1 MNAEDKLDTL
11 LKNQE
16 LIIKN
21 KMSYPRKWTK
31 CQKIQRRDFG
41 KMYGL
46 LQQLMDLLLLAQK
59 ISQVTLNYLRVTM
72 DEKLDL
78 IIENQK
84 EILKLL
90 KEINAKPSF
99 SLEEQ
104 VTLWISLFGASK
116 LLLEDPLN
124 NIKEQLFGKKL

>member
-1 MNAEDKLDTL
+1 MEDKLD
-11 LKNQE
+11 
-16 LIIKN
+16 LI
-21 KMSYPRKWTK
+21 
-31 CQKIQRRDFG
+31 
-41 KMYGL
+41 L
-46 LQQLMDLLLLAQK
+46 
-59 ISQVTLNYLRVTM
+59 
-72 DEKLDL
+72 
-78 IIENQK
+78 ENQK
-84 EILKLL
+84 EMIKLL

>member
-1 MNAEDKLDTL
+1 MEDKLD
-11 LKNQE
+11 
-16 LIIKN
+16 LI
-21 KMSYPRKWTK
+21 
-31 CQKIQRRDFG
+31 
-41 KMYGL
+41 L
-46 LQQLMDLLLLAQK
+46 
-59 ISQVTLNYLRVTM
+59 
-72 DEKLDL
+72 
-78 IIENQK
+78 ENQK
-84 EILKLL
+84 EMLRLL

>member
-1 MNAEDKLDTL
+1 
-11 LKNQE
+11 
-16 LIIKN
+16 
-21 KMSYPRKWTK
+21 
-31 CQKIQRRDFG
+31 
-41 KMYGL
+41 
-46 LQQLMDLLLLAQK
+46 
-59 ISQVTLNYLRVTM
+59 M

-90 KEINAKPSF
+90 NEINNKPSYT
-99 SLEEQ
+99 LEEQ

-124 NIKEQLFGKKL
+124 NIKEQLFGKK

>member
-1 MNAEDKLDTL
+1 MEDKLD
-11 LKNQE
+11 
-16 LIIKN
+16 LI
-21 KMSYPRKWTK
+21 
-31 CQKIQRRDFG
+31 
-41 KMYGL
+41 L
-46 LQQLMDLLLLAQK
+46 
-59 ISQVTLNYLRVTM
+59 
-72 DEKLDL
+72 
-78 IIENQK
+78 ENQK

>member
-1 MNAEDKLDTL
+1 
-11 LKNQE
+11 
-16 LIIKN
+16 
-21 KMSYPRKWTK
+21 
-31 CQKIQRRDFG
+31 
-41 KMYGL
+41 
-46 LQQLMDLLLLAQK
+46 
-59 ISQVTLNYLRVTM
+59 M

>member
-1 MNAEDKLDTL
+1 
-11 LKNQE
+11 
-16 LIIKN
+16 
-21 KMSYPRKWTK
+21 
-31 CQKIQRRDFG
+31 
-41 KMYGL
+41 
-46 LQQLMDLLLLAQK
+46 
-59 ISQVTLNYLRVTM
+59 M

-78 IIENQK
+78 VIENQK

>member
-1 MNAEDKLDTL
+1 MEDKLD
-11 LKNQE
+11 
-16 LIIKN
+16 LI
-21 KMSYPRKWTK
+21 
-31 CQKIQRRDFG
+31 
-41 KMYGL
+41 L
-46 LQQLMDLLLLAQK
+46 
-59 ISQVTLNYLRVTM
+59 
-72 DEKLDL
+72 
-78 IIENQK
+78 ENQK
-84 EILKLL
+84 EMLKLL